1 MSLAHA
7 RPARGALRRAA
18 ALAALLLP
26 ALVAAQTG
34 TITGTV
40 IDEGFG
46 SGLPGASVLVEELGT
61 GAATDI
67 DGNYRIQNVPVGSY
81 TVQFSFIGYGTQTV
95 SNVEVTA
102 GQPTEINIRLSE
114 GAELAEV
121 VVEAEEI
128 IATNNEVGLLRV
140 RQRAAQVSDA
150 ISAETISASGASDAS
165 DAMERVTGASVQ
177 GGQYVFVRGLGDRYA
192 NTQLNGSVLPTAD
205 PDRRAVQFDLFPSSF
220 LENIVTLKTFTP
232 DKPGSFSGGLV
243 DITTKSFP
251 EAFVASL
258 STSGGFSTAAVPG
271 EAYLVDPVQGVS
283 PFRFGSG
290 DLAMPDVL
298 ANTTRE
304 GVLRPLTLVDGP
316 DGQRIPARNDAA
328 ASQTIDALSDALP
341 AQIAPVEGT
350 LPVNGSLSFSI
361 GDQIPMGRN
370 LLGFIIGGTADQG
383 VSYYD
388 AGTLGRI
395 EIQGLRDAQGTPTGQ
410 FSVDTTT
417 VRADRRS
424 TRDAKLGGIAN
435 VALRLGNYNELAL
448 NTLFS
453 HTTESEARVLDG
465 VDNILSN
472 GARVV
477 DQVAGYTERSLGSA
491 QLRGR
496 HQVPQLGGVEVEW
509 RGNYAKTKLDQPD
522 LRFFAIRVA
531 EQTDEDGNVTPVYNA
546 SGTPPGP
553 QRFFRSL
560 DETLGSGAVD
570 VSVPFRF
577 LGSGAQLKVGGLAE
591 RSDRGYGERF
601 FFYELDRTVAP
612 LTGISGQDIAAYLS
626 PENTGVVGTRDT
638 DGDGTPDRYLFGHVL
653 VDATRDQNS
662 YDGTLDVGA
671 GYGMVEL
678 PIGRLRAVVGARYEA
693 SSLQVAT
700 KALAGSDT
708 PADSSVTVDGQS
720 FLGTDRTY
728 NDLLPALNLVYAL
741 SESMNL
747 RAAATRTLARPTFR
761 EIAPVSTFDFA
772 TDGALQGNPALQRTL
787 ITNLDVRWE
796 WFNRPGQVLAVSG
809 YYKNLE
815 NPIERVITDPENG
828 STSYANVDRAQ
839 VFGAEFEVRQPLATF
854 GLGGA
859 VGQRLSVG
867 ANLSLAAST
876 ITITERELAARRA
889 INPDADDT
897 RDLQGQ
903 SPYLLNANLSYDD
916 PAGGTTLSAFF
927 NVAGRRLSRVGN
939 PLPDV
944 YEAPSPQL
952 DLVAS
957 QRLLDRF
964 TIKATAKN
972 VLNAPY
978 REVYDLD
985 QDVVPFLEYNRGTSF
1000 SIGVSFAPGFG
1011 GSNPA
1016 APAIPSPTVGGPAT
1030 PSSAPTN

>member
-18 ALAALLLP
+18 ALVALLLP

-34 TITGTV
+34 SITGTV

-67 DGNYRIQNVPVGSY
+67 DGAYRIQNVPVGTY
-81 TVQFSFIGYGTQTV
+81 TVQVSFIGYGTQTV
-95 SNVEVTA
+95 NNVEVEA
-102 GQPTEINIRLSE
+102 GRATEINIRLSE

-121 VVEAEEI
+121 VVEADEI

-251 EAFVASL
+251 DAFVASL

-271 EAYLVDPVQGVS
+271 EAYLVDPVQGAS
-283 PFRFGSG
+283 PFQFGAG
-290 DLAMPDVL
+290 ALAMPDVL
-298 ANTTRE
+298 ANTPRD

-316 DGQRIPARNDAA
+316 DGQRVPARNDAA
-328 ASQTIDALSDALP
+328 ASQRIDALSDALP

-350 LPVNGSLSFSI
+350 LPVNGSLSFSV
-361 GDQIPMGRN
+361 GDQIPLGRN
-370 LLGFIIGGTADQG
+370 LLGFIVGGTADQG

-388 AGTLGRI
+388 GGTLGRI
-395 EIQGLRDAQGTPTGQ
+395 EIQGLDGGDAP

-417 VRADRRS
+417 VRTDRRS
-424 TRDAKLGGIAN
+424 TREAKLGGIAN
-435 VALRLGNYNELAL
+435 VALRLGAYNELAL

-496 HQVPQLGGVEVEW
+496 HRVPQAGGVAVEW
-509 RGNYAKTKLDQPD
+509 RGTYARTSLDQPD

-531 EQTDEDGNVTPVYNA
+531 EQADEDGNLTPVFNA

-560 DETLGSGAVD
+560 DETLGGGAVD
-570 VSVPFRF
+570 VSVPFRL
-577 LGSGAQLKVGGLAE
+577 LGQGAQLKVGGLAE
-591 RSDRGYGERF
+591 RSDRSYGERF
-601 FFYELDRTVAP
+601 FFYDLDRSVAP

-626 PENTGVVGTRDT
+626 PENTGIVGSRDT
-638 DGDGTPDRYLFGHVL
+638 DGDGTPDRFLFGHTL

-678 PIGRLRAVVGARYEA
+678 PLGRLRAVVGARYEA

-700 KALAGSDT
+700 KALAGGDT
-708 PADSSVTVDGQS
+708 PADSTVVVGGES

-741 SESMNL
+741 NETMNL

-772 TDGALQGNPALQRTL
+772 TDGALQGNPALERTL
-787 ITNLDVRWE
+787 ITNLDLRWE

-809 YYKNLE
+809 YYKDLE

-828 STSYANVDRAQ
+828 STSYANVDRAR
-839 VFGAEFEVRQPLATF
+839 VLGAEFEVRQPLATF

-876 ITITERELAARRA
+876 ITITDRELAARRA
-889 INPDADDT
+889 IDPDADDT

-972 VLNAPY
+972 VLNASY

-985 QDVVPFLEYNRGTSF
+985 QDVVPFLEYNRGASF

-1016 APAIPSPTVGGPAT
+1016 APAVPSPSVGGVAT
-1030 PSSAPTN
+1030 PSTAPAN